1 MGALTLKS
9 FPFELRGW
17 DLEKFD
23 AIDPTD
29 SFGLNVKVFI
39 NNRQIIQIE
48 PNYNSKYPIW
58 VHDKGRQFFDSL
70 IKNPNTNLNNFIN
83 SWNNTTKTLY
93 KTIYLFELCGL
104 KYPNMHFFTLIYEN
118 LSMNLLC
125 LLSMYAQKYPF
136 IKLKKSEKISLNN
149 DLEFNFLLNKKLG
162 PTKINKSSLC
172 LLVSNNPRFEGSAL
186 NLNLRQRILKGNFK
200 CLVIGSSIDLTYS
213 VEFLGQTSTKI
224 LKAMAE
230 GIHFV
235 CQDFR
240 HSKNPILILNTELFK
255 RNDSKNLNQILWYL
269 NYFNKPTWFNTLN
282 ASLFETGTQYIN
294 KTTTLNQVDLTQ
306 FSSVY
311 FINLTTY
318 SNIFINKILKANLI
332 YLKFI
337 IPWIGKVYLNQNY
350 YENFDFHSK
359 YFTKK
364 FDKYLY
370 LPIKMFF
377 ETKDT
382 FLNTEGLIKNSN
394 ELITKTQTKSSWKII
409 RNIFNLKKKKLS
421 HVNTKTN
428 AKINL
433 DLTNYK
439 FKVFINLMYKTTK
452 SLNKSLLL
460 INNQN
465 TNQFYNNK
473 IKLLK
478 IKKIKFFNT
487 KIKLW
492 LNDFFTGGKDEFSRN
507 SLTMIKCSNI
517 NRLQSTNFF

>member
-29 SFGLNVKVFI
+29 SFGLNVKVLI
-39 NNRQIIQIE
+39 NNRQIVQIE

-58 VHDKGRQFFDSL
+58 IHDKGRQFFDSL
-70 IKNPNTNLNNFIN
+70 IKNTNGNLNNFTIF
-83 SWNNTTKTLY
+83 WNNTTKALY

-104 KYPNMHFFTLIYEN
+104 KYPHTHFFTLIYEN

-125 LLSMYAQKYPF
+125 LLLMYAQKYPF
-136 IKLKKSEKISLNN
+136 IKLKKSEKINLNN
-149 DLEFNFLLNKKLG
+149 DLEFNFLLNKKVG

-172 LLVSNNPRFEGSAL
+172 LLVSNNPRFEGSTL

-200 CLVIGSSIDLTYS
+200 CLIIGSSMDLTYS
-213 VEFLGQTSTKI
+213 VEFLGQTAAKI
-224 LKAMAE
+224 LKTIAE

-235 CQDFR
+235 CQDFK
-240 HSKNPILILNTELFK
+240 HSRNPILILNTELFK
-255 RNDSKNLNQILWYL
+255 RNDSKNLNQILEHL
-269 NYFNKPTWFNTLN
+269 NNLNKPTWFNTLN

-294 KTTTLNQVDLTQ
+294 KTTTLTQTDLSQ
-306 FSSVY
+306 FSSIY

-337 IPWIGKVYLNQNY
+337 VPWVGKVYLNQNY
-350 YENFDFHSK
+350 YENVNCHNK
-359 YFTKK
+359 YFIKK

-382 FLNTEGLIKNSN
+382 FLNTEGLVKNSN
-394 ELITKTQTKSSWKII
+394 ELITKTQTKSGWKII
-409 RNIFNLKKKKLS
+409 RNLFNLKKKKLS
-421 HVNTKTN
+421 QVNIKTN
-428 AKINL
+428 SKINL
-433 DLTNYK
+433 DFTNYK
-439 FKVFINLMYKTTK
+439 FKVFVNLMYKTTK
-452 SLNKSLLL
+452 SLNKNLLVS
-460 INNQN
+460 NQD
-465 TNQFYNNK
+465 TNQFHNNK
-473 IKLLK
+473 TKLLK
-478 IKKIKFFNT
+478 IKKIKLYNT

-507 SLTMIKCSNI
+507 SLTMIKCSNTS
-517 NRLQSTNFF
+517 RFQSTNFF

>member
-48 PNYNSKYPIW
+48 PSYDSKYPIW

-70 IKNPNTNLNNFIN
+70 IKNTNTNLNNFIN

-104 KYPNMHFFTLIYEN
+104 KYPDMHFFTLIYEN

-136 IKLKKSEKISLNN
+136 IKLKKSEKINLNN
-149 DLEFNFLLNKKLG
+149 DLEFNFLLNKKSG

-172 LLVSNNPRFEGSAL
+172 LIVSNNPRFEGSAL
-186 NLNLRQRILKGNFK
+186 NLNLRQRLLKGNFK
-200 CLVIGSSIDLTYS
+200 CLIIGSSMDLTYS
-213 VEFLGQTSTKI
+213 IEFLGQTSAKI
-224 LKAMAE
+224 LKAIAE
-230 GIHFV
+230 GVHFV
-235 CQDFR
+235 CQDFKY
-240 HSKNPILILNTELFK
+240 SKNPILILNTELFK

-269 NYFNKPTWFNTLN
+269 NNLNKPTWFNTLN

-306 FSSVY
+306 FSSIY

-318 SNIFINKILKANLI
+318 SNIFINKILKTNLI

-337 IPWIGKVYLNQNY
+337 VPWIGKVYLNQNY
-350 YENFDFHSK
+350 YENFNFHSK

-409 RNIFNLKKKKLS
+409 RNLFNLKKKKLS
-421 HVNTKTN
+421 YVNMKTN
-428 AKINL
+428 VKINL
-433 DLTNYK
+433 DLTNQK

-452 SLNKSLLL
+452 SLNKNLLL

>member
-29 SFGLNVKVFI
+29 SFGLNVKVLI
-39 NNRQIIQIE
+39 NNKQIIQIE

-58 VHDKGRQFFDSL
+58 IHDKGRQFFDSL
-70 IKNPNTNLNNFIN
+70 IKNTGSDLNNFTN

-104 KYPNMHFFTLIYEN
+104 KYPHTHFFTLIYEN
-118 LSMNLLC
+118 LSINLLC

-136 IKLKKSEKISLNN
+136 IKLKKAEKINLNN
-149 DLEFNFLLNKKLG
+149 DLEFEFLLNKKIG

-200 CLVIGSSIDLTYS
+200 CLIIGSSMDLTYS
-213 VEFLGQTSTKI
+213 IEFLGQTSTKI
-224 LKAMAE
+224 LKTIAE

-235 CQDFR
+235 CQDFK

-255 RNDSKNLNQILWYL
+255 RNDSKNLNQILGYL
-269 NYFNKPTWFNTLN
+269 NNLNKPTWFNTLN

-294 KTTTLNQVDLTQ
+294 KTTTLTQADLSQ
-306 FSSVY
+306 FSSIY
-311 FINLTTY
+311 FLNLTTY
-318 SNIFINKILKANLI
+318 SNVFINKILKTNLI

-337 IPWIGKVYLNQNY
+337 VPWIGKVYLNQSY
-350 YENFDFHSK
+350 YENFDLHNK
-359 YFTKK
+359 YFIKK
-364 FDKYLY
+364 LDKYLY

-377 ETKDT
+377 ETKET

-394 ELITKTQTKSSWKII
+394 ELITKTQTKSGWKII
-409 RNIFNLKKKKLS
+409 RNLFNLKKKKLS
-421 HVNTKTN
+421 HVNMKTN
-428 AKINL
+428 SKINL
-433 DLTNYK
+433 NFTNYK
-439 FKVFINLMYKTTK
+439 FKVFMNLMYKTTK
-452 SLNKSLLL
+452 SLNKNLL
-460 INNQN
+460 INNTN

-478 IKKIKFFNT
+478 IKKIKFYNT

-492 LNDFFTGGKDEFSRN
+492 LNDFFTGGKDEFSKN
-507 SLTMIKCSNI
+507 SLTMIKCSST
-517 NRLQSTNFF
+517 NRSQSTNFF